1 MPIISNALTLED
13 LPPPSLG
20 KSGWPWTEQSQPLP
34 DRMPDGSE
42 WPRIS
47 IVTPNYNQGQF
58 LEETIRSVLLQ
69 GYHNLEYI
77 IIDGGSTDNSVE
89 IIKKYEPYLA
99 YWVSERDRGQ
109 SHGINKGFERC
120 TGDYIAWMNSSDCY
134 MPGAFQYLFNDSQES
149 PPDFLF
155 SCVAYGG
162 KSLEKV
168 QVNYN
173 RGIKALDL
181 KYLLRFFYSI
191 DYIIPSQS
199 VFVSK
204 NLLNK
209 VGLLN
214 EELHYCMDLEWYVR
228 IALINP
234 LYRVINRTI
243 CFYRFHDDSKTLS
256 PENLVRQ
263 ESITIA
269 YKYAV
274 YLSVKEQRNI
284 YRLID
289 YNNRLENQLGK
300 ITNSFLNLLL
310 ILINYPSESLTDRRF
325 LGLWK
330 RQVIQLFKGN
340 VFN

>member
-13 LPPPSLG
+13 LPPPSLD

-69 GYHNLEYI
+69 GYPNLEYI

-89 IIKKYEPYLA
+89 IIKKYEPYMA

-134 MPGAFQYLFNDSQES
+134 MPNALRDTFIETKECQ
-149 PPDFLF
+149 PDLIYGCSYIGHSLNEKQVIDGKGTKFF
-155 SCVAYGG
+155 S
-162 KSLEKV
+162 
-168 QVNYN
+168 
-173 RGIKALDL
+173 L

-191 DYIIPSQS
+191 EYIIPSQS
-199 VFVSK
+199 IFISK
-204 NLLNK
+204 KVLKK

-214 EELHYCMDLEWYVR
+214 ENLHYWMDLDWLAR
-228 IALINP
+228 IALEKP
-234 LYRVINRTI
+234 LFYRNQKPI
-243 CFYRFHDDSKTLS
+243 CFYRIHNDAKTVVANKS
-256 PENLVRQ
+256 AMNPHRE
-263 ESITIA
+263 EGITIA
-269 YKYAV
+269 HNYAKH
-274 YLSVKEQRNI
+274 LPSSDKKKL
-284 YRLID
+284 YRLLR
-289 YNNRLENQLGK
+289 YANEYEAYRLGLKQQTSINLIK
-300 ITNSFLNLLL
+300 TMITLPL
-310 ILINYPSESLTDRRF
+310 ETLTDRRF
-325 LGLWK
+325 LGMLK
-330 RQVIQLFKGN
+330 KSMLQYGK
-340 VFN
+340 